1 MSYVEVISVT
11 FQHILRGCH
20 GSRDARKSE
29 CKEPAGLKSE
39 YMGKTLILRKTGL
52 SVCVSWRASA
62 ACVWVLF
69 VFGLVIIHINYR
81 HLFRGVSV

>member
-52 SVCVSWRASA
+52 SVCVCHGEQVQRV
-62 ACVWVLF
+62 CGCCLF
-69 VFGLVIIHINYR
+69 
-81 HLFRGVSV
+81 SD